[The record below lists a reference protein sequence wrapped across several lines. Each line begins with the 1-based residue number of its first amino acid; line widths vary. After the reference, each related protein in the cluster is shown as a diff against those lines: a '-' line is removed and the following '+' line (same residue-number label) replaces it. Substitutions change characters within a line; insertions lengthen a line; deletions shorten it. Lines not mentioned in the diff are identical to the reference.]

1 MSPICRQIKER
12 LLMKKIYFAAPLFN
26 EMELKRNEEYT
37 NLLEQW
43 GYEVYLP
50 QREAGL
56 SAQILKD
63 EKNDKLETNKRIF
76 NTDLQGIKNSDIL
89 IFFLDGRVPDE
100 GACVE
105 LGIAYAL
112 GKKCIGY
119 KTDDR
124 NLDFTGDDNLFI
136 EGCMDFKV
144 MHNIIELKNELEK
157 N

>member
-1 MSPICRQIKER
+1 
-12 LLMKKIYFAAPLFN
+12 MKKIYFAAPLFN
-26 EMELKRNEEYT
+26 EMELRRNEEYT
-37 NLLEQW
+37 KLIETW

-63 EKNDKLETNKRIF
+63 TSNDKLEINKKIF
-76 NTDLQGIKNSDIL
+76 NTDLNGIKKSDIL

-136 EGCMDFKV
+136 EGCMNFKV
-144 MHNIIELKNELEK
+144 THNKEELKKELE
-157 N
+157 NS

>member
-1 MSPICRQIKER
+1 
-12 LLMKKIYFAAPLFN
+12 MKKIYFAAPLFN
-26 EMELKRNEEYT
+26 EMELRRNKEYT
-37 NLLEQW
+37 EMLENW

-63 EKNDKLETNKRIF
+63 ENNKKLETNRRIF
-76 NTDLQGIKNSDIL
+76 NTDLQGIKNCDIL

-112 GKKCIGY
+112 GKHCIGY

-144 MHNIIELKNELEK
+144 MHNIEELKRELERK
-157 N
+157 I

>member
-1 MSPICRQIKER
+1 
-12 LLMKKIYFAAPLFN
+12 MKKVYFAAPLFN
-26 EMELKRNEEYT
+26 EMELKRNVEYT
-37 NLLEQW
+37 NMLEEW

-56 SAQILKD
+56 SAQILQD
-63 EKNDKLETNKRIF
+63 ESNDKMEVNKRIF
-76 NTDLQGIKNSDIL
+76 NTDLNAIKNCDIL
-89 IFFLDGRVPDE
+89 IIFLDGRVPDE

-105 LGIAYAL
+105 LGIAFAL

-136 EGCMDFKV
+136 EGCMNFNV
-144 MHNIIELKNELEK
+144 IHNIEDLKEELKRG
-157 N
+157 